1 MSFSFSQRGSQ
12 RVRRA
17 LKALIRRGR
26 MGEVASEINR
36 NHAQVM
42 RRRRIPRDTGRL
54 EDSLT
59 RPSSPDRRVTVSG
72 ETITIETLVPYA
84 KYQRQRI
91 RPLNRAE
98 IKEIFTDPILESF
111 LQSIREGR

>member
-1 MSFSFSQRGSQ
+1 MSFSFSQRGTQ

-17 LKALIRRGR
+17 LQALTRRGR
-26 MGEVASEINR
+26 LGEVRDEINR
-36 NHAQVM
+36 RHAQAM

-59 RPSSPDRRVTVSG
+59 QPSSPDRRVAVSG

-98 IKEIFTDPILESF
+98 IKEIFADPILELF
-111 LQSIREGR
+111 LRSVREAR